1 MTWAKDAMREL
12 DPDEDWWSQE
22 TMTRYFR
29 QFYRRI
35 HTFDKANI
43 GELLEQ
49 PFNFNFE
56 EAASKFHLID
66 DKSISV
72 IVNYE
77 DSVSFVRK
85 LQEEGITP
93 ALMRKLGQYTVQLRE
108 NDFKELDGKGLIDE
122 ILEGI
127 YFIPDPSQY
136 DEKLGLMT
144 ESHWM
149 EELLI
154 E

>member
-1 MTWAKDAMREL
+1 
-12 DPDEDWWSQE
+12 
-22 TMTRYFR
+22 
-29 QFYRRI
+29 
-35 HTFDKANI
+35 
-43 GELLEQ
+43 
-49 PFNFNFE
+49 
-56 EAASKFHLID
+56 
-66 DKSISV
+66 
-72 IVNYE
+72 
-77 DSVSFVRK
+77 
-85 LQEEGITP
+85 
-93 ALMRKLGQYTVQLRE
+93 MRKLGQYTVQLRE